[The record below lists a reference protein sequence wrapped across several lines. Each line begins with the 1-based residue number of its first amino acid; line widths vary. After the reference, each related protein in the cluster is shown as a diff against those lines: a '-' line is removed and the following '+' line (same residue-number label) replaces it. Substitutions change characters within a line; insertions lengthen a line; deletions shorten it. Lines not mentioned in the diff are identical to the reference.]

1 MTQHVMF
8 DCESIREAF
17 SPKGELAVRM
27 GHSLAKARTGA
38 RISQNELAKRVGVTQ
53 SSIVRFEKGLMVPRP
68 YLQALIAATLM
79 RPVADVFETPNL
91 QEMFDTY
98 GLEAA

>member
-1 MTQHVMF
+1 MTHDVTYDYEM
-8 DCESIREAF
+8 IREAF
-17 SPKGELAVRM
+17 SPKGELAIRM
-27 GHSLAKARTGA
+27 GHSLAKARTA
-38 RISQNELAKRVGVTQ
+38 RGISQNELAKRVGVTQ

-68 YLQALIAATLM
+68 YLQTLIAATLL

-98 GLEAA
+98 SLNAA